1 MSHIT
6 NKTEMGGMRN
16 VWILSVAMGIL
27 AICYTMLVPFLPI
40 YLFELGVEQDQ
51 VALWSGLTFSITFFV
66 AGIMAPIWG
75 KLADKHSKKIMAVR
89 AGIAIGISY
98 IFIGFV
104 TDPWQLLL
112 GRAFQGFANGFMPAA
127 MTMISL
133 SVKEKK
139 VGTALGIFQTGLILG
154 NVIGPV
160 LGGFV
165 ESYVGMRPVF
175 YVSGAMVIAVTLVV
189 AFLVKEPK
197 IISTKTPE
205 NDDAKHTKNSSLLD
219 DWKQVK
225 SSPVLVKL
233 LWLNFFMQCSILM
246 LQPIIALYVGE
257 MRGSMENAAFI
268 AGIILSVGGLM
279 GAVTTNIWVRYGG
292 RVGYFRV
299 VSIALIVVGCA
310 LFLQALPFGIYWF
323 GALQIIIG
331 TFAVGINPS
340 LSAAVSMYTEPVFR
354 GRMFGMTTM
363 AQQFGSMIG
372 PLFASIISTYA
383 GYSSVFI
390 ISSIVMLYMSYSSHK
405 SRHL

>member
-1 MSHIT
+1 MSQIT
-6 NKTEMGGMRN
+6 NENEMGGMRN
-16 VWILSVAMGIL
+16 VWILSIAMGIL

-40 YLFELGVEQDQ
+40 YLFELGVAQDQ

-98 IFIGFV
+98 MFIGFV

-127 MTMISL
+127 MTMVSL

-139 VGTALGIFQTGLILG
+139 VGMALGIFQTGLILG

-197 IISTKTPE
+197 ITTSTVTEKSDSK
-205 NDDAKHTKNSSLLD
+205 NSKNSSLLD

-246 LQPIIALYVGE
+246 LQPIITLYVGE
-257 MRGSMENAAFI
+257 MRGSMENAALI
-268 AGIILSVGGLM
+268 AGTILSVGGLM

-299 VSIALIVVGCA
+299 VSMALIVVGSA

-331 TFAVGINPS
+331 SFAVGINPS
-340 LSAAVSMYTEPVFR
+340 LSAAVSMYTEPIFR

-390 ISSIVMLYMSYSSHK
+390 LSSVVMLYMSYSAYK